1 MGTFLHATQR
11 VSSRNMTKIGLMILL
26 AHLKFCWRIINFAG
40 AVFEVKLRQQT
51 TCASKILLALRQKIP
66 TLTFLHTFYSI
77 ATSKKRLVPDAKQS
91 LDVTKR
97 STNKRTNRDMNDAV
111 AQALEQCGDLL

>member
-66 TLTFLHTFYSI
+66 TLESI
-77 ATSKKRLVPDAKQS
+77 ELETESRYEDKKS
-91 LDVTKR
+91 
-97 STNKRTNRDMNDAV
+97 
-111 AQALEQCGDLL
+111 GDQIIGQ